1 MLIAPNKIIQPVM
14 TLFGCSASIRMM
26 HAEKSIANA
35 VILLRLP
42 DYIFFCYPLN
52 YVHIVAYGDNYLKN
66 LKNISGGN
74 KNALLW
80 IIPAISC
87 GKYNYSARSG

>member
-1 MLIAPNKIIQPVM
+1 M

-52 YVHIVAYGDNYLKN
+52 YVHIVAYGDN
-66 LKNISGGN
+66 
-74 KNALLW
+74 
-80 IIPAISC
+80 
-87 GKYNYSARSG
+87 

>member
-1 MLIAPNKIIQPVM
+1 MMLIAPNKIIQPVM

-52 YVHIVAYGDNYLKN
+52 YVNIVAYGDN
-66 LKNISGGN
+66 
-74 KNALLW
+74 
-80 IIPAISC
+80 
-87 GKYNYSARSG
+87 

>member
-1 MLIAPNKIIQPVM
+1 M

-52 YVHIVAYGDNYLKN
+52 YVNIVAYGDN
-66 LKNISGGN
+66 
-74 KNALLW
+74 
-80 IIPAISC
+80 
-87 GKYNYSARSG
+87 